1 MSKVAVVTGGTRGIG
16 HAISVELKN
25 GGYQVAAI
33 YGGNDAAAHKFQ
45 AETNI
50 PIFKWDVGDYDAC
63 VAGLKQVESQMGPI
77 SILVNN
83 AGITRDAMLHR
94 MTPQQWRDVIR
105 TDLDSVFNMVQPI
118 INGMRDRGF
127 GRIVNISSVNGQKGQ
142 IGQSNYSAAKA
153 GIIGFTKAL
162 AQENAKKGITVNCV
176 APGYINTDMVAAV
189 PEKVLEAIIAQ
200 IPVGRLG
207 KPEEIARCVA
217 FLASD
222 DAGFITGATISANGG
237 QFAAG

>member
-142 IGQSNYSAAKA
+142 IGQTNYSAAKA

-176 APGYINTDMVAAV
+176 APGYINTEMVAAV